1 MISVGRISFAIL
13 PAIDAVA
20 TQDYKVGEKAIG
32 IMVLAQS
39 RTACIEYSKSL
50 SYYLIILRR
59 ASLTCEL

>member
-39 RTACIEYSKSL
+39 RTLCIE
-50 SYYLIILRR
+50 
-59 ASLTCEL
+59 